1 MPPSSRA
8 RCRCRR
14 HSRRCC
20 CLQGV
25 QHRRLQL
32 HTPASSPPARPAPGR
47 RLVRAEHPAPGQ
59 GLMPTPAP
67 ACLPSPARFSL
78 SAPSPTP
85 PRPGLRRFF
94 KNQVEVVRLSTLP
107 ATPESSQRPHFSL
120 LQCPRR
126 RHVGA
131 DEPSTPWSPSAAPA
145 ATSDLSAAAKQQ
157 QTEPRHPETPG
168 PRQVECP
175 KGHAN

>member
-1 MPPSSRA
+1 MRNKKAAMVAGLCVAQFAAACDYEDPVVPDVSTCAPP
-8 RCRCRR
+8 
-14 HSRRCC
+14 
-20 CLQGV
+20 
-25 QHRRLQL
+25 
-32 HTPASSPPARPAPGR
+32 
-47 RLVRAEHPAPGQ
+47 
-59 GLMPTPAP
+59 
-67 ACLPSPARFSL
+67 
-78 SAPSPTP
+78 
-85 PRPGLRRFF
+85 
-94 KNQVEVVRLSTLP
+94 
-107 ATPESSQRPHFSL
+107 TPESSQRPHFSL

-145 ATSDLSAAAKQQ
+145 AASDLSAAAKQQ